1 MIAIDGA
8 PASSQL
14 IEGTMCLVFFDSTQG
29 DTVEK
34 LREVSG
40 ISGEMARLG
49 APVLG
54 VITDKDPEEARE
66 RLSDLDFPV
75 IVYNDEMRASLEVYD
90 DMIADGMVSVFTK
103 DGGIYTAWSID
114 CSAGW
119 LLEGAEGLN
128 DEG

>member
-1 MIAIDGA
+1 MRHKTII
-8 PASSQL
+8 
-14 IEGTMCLVFFDSTQG
+14 
-29 DTVEK
+29 
-34 LREVSG
+34 
-40 ISGEMARLG
+40 GEMTRLG

-54 VITDKDPEEARE
+54 IIMDEDLDGARE
-66 RLSDLDFPV
+66 SLSDLDFPV

-119 LLEGAEGLN
+119 LLKGAEG
-128 DEG
+128 